1 MTAAGA
7 SRKPQRKNSKRIA
20 SRRYWLPARNA
31 VFLGGDGLPHRR
43 ARRFAMTGL
52 DGAERDGRR
61 GEGSESS
68 AAGGRRSEMSEWP
81 RSKFQA
87 TAVRQ
92 RENFGH
98 RNRVTPPYGCGTW
111 GRCNV
116 VRGVGDAAPYGSM
129 VGGAVHVGGGTW
141 VPPYRGISR
150 GAVKRGVGE
159 IGKAPPVAEE
169 ASRFRGSAP
178 IGGHDSGRESVGT
191 TVGKRRPLRGHGW
204 GCGTG
209 GRGRTPPLRGGWE
222 CGAGVLRIATPV
234 TSVTGS
240 Q

>member
-7 SRKPQRKNSKRIA
+7 SRKPQRKNNTCIA

-31 VFLGGDGLPHRR
+31 VFFGGETDCHVASLL
-43 ARRFAMTGL
+43 AMTGF
-52 DGAERDGRR
+52 DGAVRDERR
-61 GEGSESS
+61 GEGSESG

-81 RSKFQA
+81 RSKFQ
-87 TAVRQ
+87 TSAVRQ
-92 RENFGH
+92 RRNFGH
-98 RNRVTPPYGCGTW
+98 RNRITPPYGGTTRGAAHAGRRGRRPLREHGWGCGAC
-111 GRCNV
+111 R
-116 VRGVGDAAPYGSM
+116 RR
-129 VGGAVHVGGGTW
+129 HTW